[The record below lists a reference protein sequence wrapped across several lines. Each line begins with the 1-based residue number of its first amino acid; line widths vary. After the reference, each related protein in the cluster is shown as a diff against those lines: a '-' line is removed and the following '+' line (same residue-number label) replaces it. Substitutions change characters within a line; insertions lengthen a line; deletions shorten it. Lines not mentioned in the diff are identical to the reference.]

1 MDAATSIVTGLA
13 ALATAVA
20 GGVYVGFSAMVMPAL
35 GDTPP
40 AEAAS
45 VMNRINVRAPRSSF
59 LLFFLASPVLA
70 VVAAVLTLGR
80 LPEADAVLALVGA
93 VLAVAAFLITGAV
106 NVPLNN
112 RLARDGDYAAFAQRW
127 RRANGL
133 RGLVSLAG
141 GAALIGAL
149 AV

>member
-13 ALATAVA
+13 ALATAVT

-35 GDTPP
+35 GDAPP
-40 AEAAS
+40 AHAS
-45 VMNRINVRAPRSSF
+45 AVMNAVNARAPRSSF
-59 LLFFLASPVLA
+59 LLAFLASPVLA
-70 VVAAVLTLGR
+70 VVAVVLTIGR
-80 LPEADAVLALVGA
+80 LPGADALLVLAGA

-112 RLARDGDYAAFAQRW
+112 RLARDADYAAFAQRW

-133 RGLVSLAG
+133 RGALSLIG

-149 AV
+149 AI